1 LSYGAST
8 DTLQVIVDCGV
19 AGLGS
24 PIQMAHIHKV
34 VDDPNPQNFAPL
46 VVTQGGVE
54 IGLVPPSTV
63 SANKFTWEN
72 VSVVDF
78 ICNDHAYL
86 NIHCVDPAF
95 NVRSNLVGM
104 TTICGNGGLPASTAL
119 TFWGPDAPEG
129 QMKPWGLKIDLY
141 LNGQAGSTYECNT
154 LVTLTNGL
162 AVLSGS
168 CDTPANLV
176 EVHITPVM
184 NGSVLPDIPLY
195 PVPSLSTP
203 FSGKAF
209 WSFSYPCPDICRD
222 GLCTS
227 TAGSPT
233 QYRVEVVTDTN
244 ERYWGDID
252 VGQCP
257 AITQP
262 PKAPMAA
269 SSLSF
274 TVYLTVL
281 LALITKW
288 LF

>member
-1 LSYGAST
+1 MALRQIPYKLFSIAVW
-8 DTLQVIVDCGV
+8 LV
-19 AGLGS
+19 LGS
-24 PIQMAHIHKV
+24 PIAQAHIHKV
-34 VDDPNPQNFAPL
+34 VDDPQNFVPL
-46 VVTQGGVE
+46 VLTSGGVE
-54 IGLVPPSTV
+54 IGLVPPATV
-63 SANKFTWEN
+63 SANKFTWQN

-86 NIHCVDPAF
+86 NIHCVDPNF

-104 TTICGNGGLPASTAL
+104 TTICGNGALPASTAL
-119 TFWGPDAPEG
+119 TSWGPDAPEG
-129 QMKPWGLKIDLY
+129 QMKPWGLKLDLY

-168 CDTPANLV
+168 CDIPANIV
-176 EVHITPVM
+176 EVRITPVM
-184 NGSVLPDIPLY
+184 NNSVLPDITLWPLSAS
-195 PVPSLSTP
+195 PAP
-203 FSGKAF
+203 FSGKGF
-209 WSFSYPCPDICRD
+209 WSFPLPCPDICRD
-222 GLCTS
+222 NLCTS
-227 TAGSPT
+227 TAGSVS
-233 QYRVEVVTDTN
+233 QYRVEVVTDTK
-244 ERYWGDID
+244 ETYWGDID

-257 AITQP
+257 AVTKPIT
-262 PKAPMAA
+262 KMAA